1 MKILAIIPA
10 RKNSRRIKFK
20 NKKKLG
26 HKTLIEYSIDVA
38 KKIRYFNNILVT
50 TDDEDIINICKKKN
64 ILAPWIRPKHLS
76 GPNVS
81 SYETVKHALQWYE
94 KNFNKI
100 DIVFLLQ
107 PTSPFRT
114 KKNILDSIKLLKF
127 LKYKN
132 SIVSVT
138 HNTTK
143 TKMNKISNVFEL
155 NGSIFIIKKKELY
168 KYKSFVTK
176 KSFPFIINNEK
187 EALDVDYSNDWI
199 KAKKYINKS

>member
-1 MKILAIIPA
+1 M
-10 RKNSRRIKFK
+10 
-20 NKKKLG
+20 
-26 HKTLIEYSIDVA
+26 
-38 KKIRYFNNILVT
+38 
-50 TDDEDIINICKKKN
+50 
-64 ILAPWIRPKHLS
+64 
-76 GPNVS
+76 
-81 SYETVKHALQWYE
+81 QWYE